1 MAIQKQ
7 ENYKTDAFMTRSP
20 FHFQEGYQIQIENRN
35 KNCSHT
41 EIDTL
46 ALKGLLNPVD
56 FEILKL
62 LGTYCYVNTHN
73 LNYALNHTLPENY
86 RKQDYKRNLKK
97 LSDAGIL
104 LKHSICIQTD
114 GECSARQIVSP
125 LRFYSLSPGA
135 RSYIS
140 SLMEAPYISGQTLPA
155 YRIIELMA
163 AAQLLIH
170 FQASYRDSVKKLLF
184 NLHKQIGS
192 HLLLL
197 DAYIRYS
204 VSQGNSPSPA
214 VHLFLLCGRNN
225 GDNYA
230 DIVLRSHLLFCW
242 LDRHKEEYPCH
253 MILLLLESISDIPPV
268 YLQIRKLYMSGKTGI
283 TDSLYPLYFTLDTN
297 VLVQPLFD
305 ALYQCEIEEDSGR
318 CKISKISLGMAASL
332 CHG

>member
-1 MAIQKQ
+1 M
-7 ENYKTDAFMTRSP
+7 
-20 FHFQEGYQIQIENRN
+20 
-35 KNCSHT
+35 
-41 EIDTL
+41 
-46 ALKGLLNPVD
+46 
-56 FEILKL
+56 
-62 LGTYCYVNTHN
+62 
-73 LNYALNHTLPENY
+73 
-86 RKQDYKRNLKK
+86 KK

-104 LKHSICIQTD
+104 LKHSICMQTD
-114 GECSARQIVSP
+114 GEGSARQIVSP
-125 LRFYSLSPGA
+125 LRFYSFSPGA

-140 SLMEAPYISGQTLPA
+140 SLMEVPYISNQTLPA

-163 AAQLLIH
+163 AAQLLIR
-170 FQASYRDSVKKLLF
+170 FQASYRNSVKKILF

-204 VSQGNSPSPA
+204 ASQGDSSSPA
-214 VHLFLLCGRNN
+214 VHLFLLCGRDN

-230 DIVLRSHLLFCW
+230 DIVLRSRLLFCW
-242 LDRHKEEYPCH
+242 LDRRKEEYPCH

-268 YLQIRKLYMSGKTGI
+268 YLQVRKPYMSGKTGI

>member
-1 MAIQKQ
+1 M
-7 ENYKTDAFMTRSP
+7 
-20 FHFQEGYQIQIENRN
+20 
-35 KNCSHT
+35 
-41 EIDTL
+41 
-46 ALKGLLNPVD
+46 LNSVD

-104 LKHSICIQTD
+104 LKYSICMQTD
-114 GECSARQIVSP
+114 GEGSARQIVSP

-140 SLMEAPYISGQTLPA
+140 SLMEVPYISNQTLPA

-163 AAQLLIH
+163 AAQLLIR
-170 FQASYRDSVKKLLF
+170 FQASYRNSVKKILF

-204 VSQGNSPSPA
+204 ASQGDSSSPA
-214 VHLFLLCGRNN
+214 VHLFLLCGRDN

-230 DIVLRSHLLFCW
+230 DIVLRSRLLFCW
-242 LDRHKEEYPCH
+242 LDRRKEEYPCH

-268 YLQIRKLYMSGKTGI
+268 YLQVRKPYMSGKTGI

-318 CKISKISLGMAASL
+318 CKISKISLGMTASL

>member
-1 MAIQKQ
+1 MAIKKLK
-7 ENYKTDAFMTRSP
+7 NYKTDAFMTHSP

-46 ALKGLLNPVD
+46 ALKGLLNSVD

-104 LKHSICIQTD
+104 LKYSICMQTD
-114 GECSARQIVSP
+114 GEGSARQIVSP

-140 SLMEAPYISGQTLPA
+140 SLMEVPYISNQTLPA
-155 YRIIELMA
+155 YRSIELMA
-163 AAQLLIH
+163 AAQLLIR
-170 FQASYRDSVKKLLF
+170 FQASYRNSVKKILF

-204 VSQGNSPSPA
+204 ASQGDSSSPA
-214 VHLFLLCGRNN
+214 VHLFLLCGRDN

-230 DIVLRSHLLFCW
+230 DIVLRSRLLFCW
-242 LDRHKEEYPCH
+242 LDRRKEEYPCH

-268 YLQIRKLYMSGKTGI
+268 YLQVRNPYMSGKTGI

-318 CKISKISLGMAASL
+318 CKISKISLGMTASL

>member
-1 MAIQKQ
+1 MAIKKLK
-7 ENYKTDAFMTRSP
+7 NYKTDAFMTHSP

-46 ALKGLLNPVD
+46 ALKGLLNSVD

-104 LKHSICIQTD
+104 LKHSICMQTD
-114 GECSARQIVSP
+114 GEGSARQIVSP

-140 SLMEAPYISGQTLPA
+140 SLMEVPYISNQTLPA

-163 AAQLLIH
+163 AAQLLIR
-170 FQASYRDSVKKLLF
+170 FQASYRNSVKKILF

-204 VSQGNSPSPA
+204 ASQGDSSSPA
-214 VHLFLLCGRNN
+214 VHLFLLCGRDN

-230 DIVLRSHLLFCW
+230 DIVLRSRLLFCW
-242 LDRHKEEYPCH
+242 LDRRKEEYPCH

-268 YLQIRKLYMSGKTGI
+268 YFQVRKPYMSGKTGI

-318 CKISKISLGMAASL
+318 CKISKISLGMTASL

>member
-1 MAIQKQ
+1 MAIKKLK
-7 ENYKTDAFMTRSP
+7 NYKTDAFMIHSP

-46 ALKGLLNPVD
+46 ALKGLLNSVD

-104 LKHSICIQTD
+104 LKHSICMQTD
-114 GECSARQIVSP
+114 GEGSACQIVSP

-140 SLMEAPYISGQTLPA
+140 SLMEVPYISNQTLPA
-155 YRIIELMA
+155 YRSIELMA
-163 AAQLLIH
+163 AAQLLIR
-170 FQASYRDSVKKLLF
+170 FQASYRNSVKKILF

-204 VSQGNSPSPA
+204 ASQGDSSSPA
-214 VHLFLLCGRNN
+214 VHLFLLCGRDN

-230 DIVLRSHLLFCW
+230 DIVLRSRLLFCW
-242 LDRHKEEYPCH
+242 LDRRKEEYPCH

-268 YLQIRKLYMSGKTGI
+268 YLQVRKPYMSGKTGI

-318 CKISKISLGMAASL
+318 CKISKISLGMTASL

>member
-1 MAIQKQ
+1 MAIKKLK
-7 ENYKTDAFMTRSP
+7 NYKTDAFMTHSP

-46 ALKGLLNPVD
+46 ALKGLLNSVD

-104 LKHSICIQTD
+104 LKHSICMQTD
-114 GECSARQIVSP
+114 GEGSARQIVSP

-140 SLMEAPYISGQTLPA
+140 SLMEVPYISNQTLPA

-163 AAQLLIH
+163 AAQLLIR
-170 FQASYRDSVKKLLF
+170 FQASYRNSVKRSFLICINRLALICSF
-184 NLHKQIGS
+184 WMHTSVIPPARGTAP
-192 HLLLL
+192 LLLS
-197 DAYIRYS
+197 IC
-204 VSQGNSPSPA
+204 
-214 VHLFLLCGRNN
+214 FF
-225 GDNYA
+225 YA
-230 DIVLRSHLLFCW
+230 
-242 LDRHKEEYPCH
+242 E
-253 MILLLLESISDIPPV
+253 
-268 YLQIRKLYMSGKTGI
+268 GI
-283 TDSLYPLYFTLDTN
+283 TGTIML
-297 VLVQPLFD
+297 
-305 ALYQCEIEEDSGR
+305 I
-318 CKISKISLGMAASL
+318 
-332 CHG
+332 

>member
-1 MAIQKQ
+1 M
-7 ENYKTDAFMTRSP
+7 
-20 FHFQEGYQIQIENRN
+20 
-35 KNCSHT
+35 
-41 EIDTL
+41 
-46 ALKGLLNPVD
+46 
-56 FEILKL
+56 
-62 LGTYCYVNTHN
+62 
-73 LNYALNHTLPENY
+73 
-86 RKQDYKRNLKK
+86 
-97 LSDAGIL
+97 
-104 LKHSICIQTD
+104 QTD
-114 GECSARQIVSP
+114 GEGSARQIVSP

-140 SLMEAPYISGQTLPA
+140 SLMEVPYISGQALPA

-163 AAQLLIH
+163 AAQLLIR
-170 FQASYRDSVKKLLF
+170 FQTSYRDSVKKILF

-204 VSQGNSPSPA
+204 ASQGDSPSPA
-214 VHLFLLCGRNN
+214 VHLFLLCGRDN

-230 DIVLRSHLLFCW
+230 DIVLRSRLLFCW

-318 CKISKISLGMAASL
+318 CKISKMALGMTASL

>member
-1 MAIQKQ
+1 MAIKKLK
-7 ENYKTDAFMTRSP
+7 NYKTDAFMTHSP

-46 ALKGLLNPVD
+46 ALKGLLNSVD

-104 LKHSICIQTD
+104 LKYSICMQTD
-114 GECSARQIVSP
+114 GEGSACQIVSP

-140 SLMEAPYISGQTLPA
+140 SLMEVPYISNQTLPA
-155 YRIIELMA
+155 YRSIELMA
-163 AAQLLIH
+163 AAQLLIR
-170 FQASYRDSVKKLLF
+170 FQASYRNSVKKILF

-204 VSQGNSPSPA
+204 ASQGDSSSPA
-214 VHLFLLCGRNN
+214 VHLFLLCGRDN

-230 DIVLRSHLLFCW
+230 DIVLRSRLLFCW
-242 LDRHKEEYPCH
+242 LDRRKEEYPCH

-268 YLQIRKLYMSGKTGI
+268 YLQVRNPYMSGKTGI

-318 CKISKISLGMAASL
+318 CKISKISLGMTASL

>member
-1 MAIQKQ
+1 MAIKKLK
-7 ENYKTDAFMTRSP
+7 NYKTDAFMTHSP

-46 ALKGLLNPVD
+46 ALKGLLNSVD

-104 LKHSICIQTD
+104 LKYSICMQTD
-114 GECSARQIVSP
+114 GEGSARQIVSP

-140 SLMEAPYISGQTLPA
+140 SLMEVPYISNQTLPA

-163 AAQLLIH
+163 AAQLLIR
-170 FQASYRDSVKKLLF
+170 FQASYRNSVKKILF

-204 VSQGNSPSPA
+204 ASQGDSSSPA
-214 VHLFLLCGRNN
+214 VHLFLLCGRDN

-230 DIVLRSHLLFCW
+230 DIVLRSRLLFCW
-242 LDRHKEEYPCH
+242 LDRRKEEYPCH

-268 YLQIRKLYMSGKTGI
+268 YLQVRKPYMSGKTGI
-283 TDSLYPLYFTLDTN
+283 TDKK
-297 VLVQPLFD
+297 VV
-305 ALYQCEIEEDSGR
+305 
-318 CKISKISLGMAASL
+318 
-332 CHG
+332 

>member
-1 MAIQKQ
+1 MAIKKLK
-7 ENYKTDAFMTRSP
+7 NYKTDAFMTHSP

-46 ALKGLLNPVD
+46 ALKGLLNSVD

-104 LKHSICIQTD
+104 LKYSICMQTD
-114 GECSARQIVSP
+114 GEGSARQIVSP

-140 SLMEAPYISGQTLPA
+140 SLMEVPYISNQTLPA

-163 AAQLLIH
+163 AAQLLIR
-170 FQASYRDSVKKLLF
+170 FQASYRNSVKKILF

-204 VSQGNSPSPA
+204 ASQGDSSSPA
-214 VHLFLLCGRNN
+214 VHLFLLCGRDN

-230 DIVLRSHLLFCW
+230 DIVLRSRLLFCW
-242 LDRHKEEYPCH
+242 LDRRKEEYPCH

-268 YLQIRKLYMSGKTGI
+268 YLQVRKPYMSGKTGI

-318 CKISKISLGMAASL
+318 CKISKISLGMTASL

>member
-1 MAIQKQ
+1 MQTNG
-7 ENYKTDAFMTRSP
+7 EYPAFQ
-20 FHFQEGYQIQIENRN
+20 F
-35 KNCSHT
+35 
-41 EIDTL
+41 
-46 ALKGLLNPVD
+46 
-56 FEILKL
+56 
-62 LGTYCYVNTHN
+62 
-73 LNYALNHTLPENY
+73 
-86 RKQDYKRNLKK
+86 
-97 LSDAGIL
+97 
-104 LKHSICIQTD
+104 
-114 GECSARQIVSP
+114 VSP
-125 LRFYSLSPGA
+125 LRLYSLSPGP

-140 SLMEAPYISGQTLPA
+140 TLMEIPYAPGQALPA
-155 YRIIELMA
+155 YRIIELLA
-163 AAQLLIH
+163 VSQLLIH
-170 FQASYRDSVKKLLF
+170 FQAFYGDSVRKILF

-204 VSQGNSPSPA
+204 ASQGDSSSPA
-214 VHLFLLCGRNN
+214 VHLFLLCGRDN

-230 DIVLRSHLLFCW
+230 DIVLRGRLLFCW
-242 LDRHKEEYPCH
+242 LDRRKEEYPCH

-268 YLQIRKLYMSGKTGI
+268 YLQVRKPYMSGKTGI

>member
-1 MAIQKQ
+1 MAIKKLK
-7 ENYKTDAFMTRSP
+7 NYKTDAFMTHSP

-46 ALKGLLNPVD
+46 ALKGLLNSVD

-104 LKHSICIQTD
+104 LKYSICMQTD
-114 GECSARQIVSP
+114 GEGSARQIVSP

-140 SLMEAPYISGQTLPA
+140 SLMEVPYISNQTLPA

-163 AAQLLIH
+163 AAQLLIR
-170 FQASYRDSVKKLLF
+170 FQASYRNSVKKILF

-204 VSQGNSPSPA
+204 ASQGDSSSPA
-214 VHLFLLCGRNN
+214 VHLFLLCGRDN

-230 DIVLRSHLLFCW
+230 DIVLRSRLLFCW
-242 LDRHKEEYPCH
+242 LDRRKEEYPCH

-268 YLQIRKLYMSGKTGI
+268 YLQVRNPYMSGKTGI

-318 CKISKISLGMAASL
+318 CKISKISLGMTASL

>member
-1 MAIQKQ
+1 MAIKKLK
-7 ENYKTDAFMTRSP
+7 NYKTDAFMTHSP

-46 ALKGLLNPVD
+46 ALKGLLNSVD

-86 RKQDYKRNLKK
+86 RKQDYKRNL
-97 LSDAGIL
+97 
-104 LKHSICIQTD
+104 LKHSICMQTD
-114 GECSARQIVSP
+114 GEGSARQIVSP

-140 SLMEAPYISGQTLPA
+140 SLMEVPYISNQTLPA

-163 AAQLLIH
+163 AAQLLIR
-170 FQASYRDSVKKLLF
+170 FQASYRNSVKKILF

-204 VSQGNSPSPA
+204 ASQGDSSSPA
-214 VHLFLLCGRNN
+214 VHLFLLCGRDN

-230 DIVLRSHLLFCW
+230 DIVLRSRLLFCW
-242 LDRHKEEYPCH
+242 LDRRKEEYPCH

-268 YLQIRKLYMSGKTGI
+268 YLQVRKPYMSGKTGI

-318 CKISKISLGMAASL
+318 CKISKISLGMTASL